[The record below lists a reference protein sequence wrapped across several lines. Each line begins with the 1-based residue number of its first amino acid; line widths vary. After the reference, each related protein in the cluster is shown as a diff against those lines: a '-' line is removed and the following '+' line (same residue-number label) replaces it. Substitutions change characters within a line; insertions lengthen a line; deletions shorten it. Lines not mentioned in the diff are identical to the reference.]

1 MKISTWAYSLKQGI
15 INIKRNKLFS
25 LASIATIA
33 ICIFLI
39 GLFYSVFTN
48 INNMITQAEEQI
60 SVTVFFK
67 QGITDDEINS
77 LKDKI
82 SQRAEVKEVV
92 YTSSEEAWEQF
103 KEIYFK
109 DHMDLAEGFKD
120 DNPLANSASFE
131 IFLND
136 ISMQDVLVSYLNSLS
151 EEGIRQ
157 VNSSENTASTVS
169 EFGKLVGYVSVA
181 LIVIL
186 LAVAVFLISN
196 TITMGITVRKEE
208 IGIMK
213 LMGAEVLF
221 LTNASGGVNH
231 EFSAGDF
238 MLIQDQIADFVPS
251 PLIGANIEELG
262 PRFCDM
268 SEVYDKKLREIIK
281 DTAKELGIPLK
292 EGVYIQLTG
301 PNFET
306 PAEVRMCRI
315 LGADAVGMSTACEG
329 IAANHMG
336 MKICGISCISNLACG
351 MTEEPLSHEEVQA
364 TADRVAP
371 LFKKLITAS
380 IVNIAESL

>member
-1 MKISTWAYSLKQGI
+1 MKISTWGYSLKQGI

-39 GLFYSVFTN
+39 GLFYSVFIN
-48 INNMITQAEEQI
+48 INHMISEAEEQI

-67 QGITDDEINS
+67 AGITEEEISS

-92 YTSSEEAWEQF
+92 FTSAEEAWENF
-103 KEIYFK
+103 KETYFG
-109 DHMDLAEGFKD
+109 DHIDLAEGFKD

-136 ISMQDVLVSYLNSLS
+136 ISMQDVLVSFLNGLKD
-151 EEGIRQ
+151 EGIRQ
-157 VNSSENTASTVS
+157 VNSSENTASTIS

-213 LMGAEVLF
+213 LMGASDIFVR
-221 LTNASGGVNH
+221 AP
-231 EFSAGDF
+231 F
-238 MLIQDQIADFVPS
+238 MVEGLMIG
-251 PLIGANIEELG
+251 LIGAVIPIVFLFILYNRIV
-262 PRFCDM
+262 
-268 SEVYDKKLREIIK
+268 VYILAQFQQISAF
-281 DTAKELGIPLK
+281 TVFLQAKE
-292 EGVYIQLTG
+292 V
-301 PNFET
+301 FH
-306 PAEVRMCRI
+306 V
-315 LGADAVGMSTACEG
+315 
-329 IAANHMG
+329 
-336 MKICGISCISNLACG
+336 LA
-351 MTEEPLSHEEVQA
+351 PLSLVIGA
-364 TADRVAP
+364 GIGLVGSM
-371 LFKKLITAS
+371 IT
-380 IVNIAESL
+380 IRKHLNV